1 MDATVCGMARGDSA
15 GELLEVPAGSDAH
28 RVILPQNAVPPFIA
42 MRNRLIAAIGLVVF
56 VAAVAYIGRDGYV
69 DGDGDPISI
78 LDAIYYA
85 SVSITTTG
93 YGDITPQ
100 SDTARLM
107 TVLLVTP
114 ARVTFLIILVGTTLE
129 VLTERTRT
137 RLREARWRTKVK
149 NHYIVCGYGVK
160 GRSAVDVLLARD
172 VSEDRILVID
182 SRREAIDRA
191 NSRGLA
197 GIHGNAAST
206 DVLRAADIARCQAVI
221 VAPQEDDAA
230 VLIVLTARQLA
241 KGVNIVASVR
251 EKENIELLDQSG
263 ANSVITS
270 SESAGRLLGLAVDSP
285 RLVRVL
291 EELATTGLGL
301 DIAERVVE
309 DHEVGPVANLPA
321 DQLVVAVVRRNQ
333 LHRFDEEEAARTEP
347 GDRLVYLYSNHN
359 RLSPAARRACR
370 PTPV

>member
-1 MDATVCGMARGDSA
+1 MARGDSA
-15 GELLEVPAGSDAH
+15 GDLLGTPVGGDGHS
-28 RVILPQNAVPPFIA
+28 VILPRSEVPPFIA
-42 MRNRLIAAIGLVVF
+42 MRNRLLAAVGLICF
-56 VAAVAYIGRDGYV
+56 VAAVAWIGRDGYV
-69 DGDGDPISI
+69 DTDGDSLSI
-78 LDAIYYA
+78 LDAFYYA

-93 YGDITPQ
+93 YGDITPV
-100 SDTARLM
+100 SETARL
-107 TVLLVTP
+107 TTALLVTP
-114 ARVTFLIILVGTTLE
+114 ARVVFLIILVGTTLE
-129 VLTERTRT
+129 VLTERTRA
-137 RLREARWRTKVK
+137 RLREARWRTNVK
-149 NHYIVCGYGVK
+149 DHYIVCGYGVK
-160 GRSAVDVLLARD
+160 GRSAVDVLLARE

-191 NSRGLA
+191 NGRGLA

-206 DVLRAADIARCQAVI
+206 DVLKAADIGRCQAVI

-230 VLIVLTARQLA
+230 VLIVLTARQLS

-251 EKENIELLDQSG
+251 EKENIELLEQSG

-309 DHEVGPVANLPA
+309 EDEVGPVSNLPA

-333 LHRFDEEEAARTEP
+333 LHRFDEEEAIRTEP
-347 GDRLVYLYSNHN
+347 GDRLVYLYSNHT
-359 RLSPAARRACR
+359 S
-370 PTPV
+370 

>member
-1 MDATVCGMARGDSA
+1 MARGDSA
-15 GELLEVPAGSDAH
+15 GDLLGKPVGGEGHSVL
-28 RVILPQNAVPPFIA
+28 LPRNEVPPFIA
-42 MRNRLIAAIGLVVF
+42 MRNRLVAALGLVAF
-56 VAAVAYIGRDGYV
+56 VAVVTWLGRDGYV
-69 DGDGDPISI
+69 DSDGGGISI
-78 LDAIYYA
+78 LDAFYYA
-85 SVSITTTG
+85 SVTITTTG
-93 YGDITPQ
+93 YGDITPVTE
-100 SDTARLM
+100 TARLM
-107 TVLLVTP
+107 TTLLVTP
-114 ARVTFLIILVGTTLE
+114 ARVVFLIILVGTTLE
-129 VLTERTRT
+129 VLTERTRA
-137 RLREARWRTKVK
+137 RLREARWRTNVK
-149 NHYIVCGYGVK
+149 DHYIICGYGVK

-182 SRREAIDRA
+182 NRREAIDRA
-191 NSRGLA
+191 NARGLA

-206 DVLRAADIARCQAVI
+206 EVLKAADIARCQAVI

-230 VLIVLTARQLA
+230 VLIVLTARQLS

-301 DIAERVVE
+301 DIAERVVK
-309 DHEVGPVANLPA
+309 DDEVGPVSKLPT
-321 DQLVVAVVRRNQ
+321 DQLLVAVVRRNQ

-347 GDRLVYLYSNHN
+347 GDRLVYLYSN
-359 RLSPAARRACR
+359 RSD
-370 PTPV
+370 